1 MIDIILGLLV
11 IIPLIPINDILLIWA
26 SKDPTK
32 SFGIVSIM
40 FGMNLVV
47 ILTYGFL
54 LKPEEPTNFILGL
67 LAAILTVMIRKI
79 KKLMK

>member
-1 MIDIILGLLV
+1 MEEFIIGLLV
-11 IIPLIPINDILLIWA
+11 VIPLIPMNDILLLWA

-32 SFGIVSIM
+32 SLGIVSIM

-67 LAAILTVMIRKI
+67 LAAILIVMIRKI

>member
-1 MIDIILGLLV
+1 MEEFMIGFLV
-11 IIPLIPINDILLIWA
+11 AIPLIPMNDILLLWA

-32 SFGIVSIM
+32 SFGIASIM
-40 FGMNLVV
+40 FGMNLVI

-54 LKPEEPTNFILGL
+54 LKPEEPTSFILGL
-67 LAAILTVMIRKI
+67 LAAILTVMIVKI

>member
-1 MIDIILGLLV
+1 MEEFIIGLLV
-11 IIPLIPINDILLIWA
+11 VIPLIPMNDILLLWA

-32 SFGIVSIM
+32 SFGIASIM

>member
-1 MIDIILGLLV
+1 MEQFIIGILV
-11 IIPLIPINDILLIWA
+11 AIPLIPINDVLLMWA

-32 SFGIVSIM
+32 SFGIASVM
-40 FGMNLVV
+40 FGMNLVI

-54 LKPEEPTNFILGL
+54 LKPEEPTSFILGL
-67 LAAILTVMIRKI
+67 LAAILIVMIVKI

>member
-32 SFGIVSIM
+32 SLGIVSIM

-54 LKPEEPTNFILGL
+54 LRPEKPTNFILGL
-67 LAAILTVMIRKI
+67 LAAILIVMIRKI

>member
-1 MIDIILGLLV
+1 MVEFITGFLV
-11 IIPLIPINDILLIWA
+11 AIPLIPINDILLIWA
-26 SKDPTK
+26 NKEPTK
-32 SFGIVSIM
+32 ALGIASIM
-40 FGMNLVV
+40 FAMNLVI

-54 LKPEEPTNFILGL
+54 LKPIEPTSFILGL

>member
-1 MIDIILGLLV
+1 MEQFIIGFLV
-11 IIPLIPINDILLIWA
+11 AIPLIPINDILLLWA

-32 SFGIVSIM
+32 SFGIASVM
-40 FGMNLVV
+40 FGMNLVI

-54 LKPEEPTNFILGL
+54 LKPEEPTSFILGL

>member
-1 MIDIILGLLV
+1 MEQFIIGLLV
-11 IIPLIPINDILLIWA
+11 VIPLIPMNDILLLWA

-32 SFGIVSIM
+32 SFGIASIM

-54 LKPEEPTNFILGL
+54 LRPEEPTNFILGL

>member
-1 MIDIILGLLV
+1 MEEFIIGLLV
-11 IIPLIPINDILLIWA
+11 VIPLIPMNDILLLWA

-32 SFGIVSIM
+32 SFGIASIM

-54 LKPEEPTNFILGL
+54 LRPEEPTSFILGL

>member
-1 MIDIILGLLV
+1 MEEFIIGLLV
-11 IIPLIPINDILLIWA
+11 VIPLIPMNDILLLWA
-26 SKDPTK
+26 SKNPTK
-32 SFGIVSIM
+32 SFGIASIM

-54 LKPEEPTNFILGL
+54 LRPEEPTNFILGL
-67 LAAILTVMIRKI
+67 LAAILAVMIRKI

>member
-1 MIDIILGLLV
+1 MEEFIIGLLV
-11 IIPLIPINDILLIWA
+11 VIPLIPMNDILLLWA
-26 SKDPTK
+26 SKDPSK
-32 SFGIVSIM
+32 SFGIASIM

-54 LKPEEPTNFILGL
+54 LRPEEPTTFILGL
-67 LAAILTVMIRKI
+67 LAAILAVMIRKI

>member
-1 MIDIILGLLV
+1 MEEFIIGFLV
-11 IIPLIPINDILLIWA
+11 AIPLIPFNDVLIIWA
-26 SKDPTK
+26 KKDPTK
-32 SFGIVSIM
+32 ALGIASVM
-40 FGMNLVV
+40 FGLNLTI

-54 LKPEEPTNFILGL
+54 LKPEEPTSFILGL

>member
-1 MIDIILGLLV
+1 MEEFMIGFLV
-11 IIPLIPINDILLIWA
+11 AIPLIPINDVLLMWA

-32 SFGIVSIM
+32 SFGIASIM

-54 LKPEEPTNFILGL
+54 LKPEEPTSFILGL
-67 LAAILTVMIRKI
+67 LAAILTVMIVKI

>member
-1 MIDIILGLLV
+1 MIGFLV
-11 IIPLIPINDILLIWA
+11 AIPLIPINDVLLMWA

-32 SFGIVSIM
+32 SFGIASIM

-54 LKPEEPTNFILGL
+54 LKPEEPTSFILGL
-67 LAAILTVMIRKI
+67 LGAILTVMIVKI

>member
-1 MIDIILGLLV
+1 MIGFLV
-11 IIPLIPINDILLIWA
+11 AIPLIPMNDILLLWA

-32 SFGIVSIM
+32 SFGIASIM
-40 FGMNLVV
+40 FGMNLVI

-54 LKPEEPTNFILGL
+54 LKPEEPTSFILGL
-67 LAAILTVMIRKI
+67 LAAILTVMIVKI

>member
-67 LAAILTVMIRKI
+67 LAAILIVMIRKI

>member
-1 MIDIILGLLV
+1 MEQFIIGLLV
-11 IIPLIPINDILLIWA
+11 VIPLIPMNDILLLWA

-32 SFGIVSIM
+32 SFGIASIM
-40 FGMNLVV
+40 FGMNLVI

-54 LKPEEPTNFILGL
+54 LRPEEPTNFILGL
-67 LAAILTVMIRKI
+67 LAAILTVMIVKI

>member
-1 MIDIILGLLV
+1 MEQFIIGFLV
-11 IIPLIPINDILLIWA
+11 AIPLIPMNDILLLWA

-32 SFGIVSIM
+32 SFGIASIM
-40 FGMNLVV
+40 FGMNVV
-47 ILTYGFL
+47 IILTYGFL
-54 LKPEEPTNFILGL
+54 LRPEEPTSFILGL

>member
-1 MIDIILGLLV
+1 MV
-11 IIPLIPINDILLIWA
+11 IPLIPMNDILLIWA

-32 SFGIVSIM
+32 SLGIASIM
-40 FGMNLVV
+40 FGINLII

-54 LKPEEPTNFILGL
+54 LRPEEPTNFILGL

>member
-32 SFGIVSIM
+32 SLGIASIM
-40 FGMNLVV
+40 FGINLII

-54 LKPEEPTNFILGL
+54 LRPEEPTNFILGL
-67 LAAILTVMIRKI
+67 LAAILIIMIRKI
-79 KKLMK
+79 KKLIK

>member
-11 IIPLIPINDILLIWA
+11 IIPLIPINDILLVWA

-32 SFGIVSIM
+32 SFGIASIM

-54 LKPEEPTNFILGL
+54 LRPEEPTNFILGL
-67 LAAILTVMIRKI
+67 LAAILIVMIRKI

>member
-1 MIDIILGLLV
+1 MEEFIIGLLV
-11 IIPLIPINDILLIWA
+11 VIPLIPMNDILLLWA

-54 LKPEEPTNFILGL
+54 LRPEEPTNFILGL
-67 LAAILTVMIRKI
+67 LAAILAVMIRKI

>member
-1 MIDIILGLLV
+1 MEQFIIGFLV
-11 IIPLIPINDILLIWA
+11 AIPLIPLNDVLIIWA
-26 SKDPTK
+26 KKDPMK
-32 SFGIVSIM
+32 ALGIASVM

-54 LKPEEPTNFILGL
+54 LKPEEPTSFILGL

>member
-1 MIDIILGLLV
+1 MEQFIIGFLV
-11 IIPLIPINDILLIWA
+11 AIPLIPINDILLMWA

-32 SFGIVSIM
+32 SFGIASVM
-40 FGMNLVV
+40 FGMNLVI

-54 LKPEEPTNFILGL
+54 LKPEEPTSFILGL
-67 LAAILTVMIRKI
+67 LAAILVVMIRKI

>member
-32 SFGIVSIM
+32 SLGIVSIM

-67 LAAILTVMIRKI
+67 LAAILIVMIRKI

>member
-1 MIDIILGLLV
+1 MEEFIIGLLV
-11 IIPLIPINDILLIWA
+11 VIPLIPMNDILLLWA

-32 SFGIVSIM
+32 SFGIASIM

-54 LKPEEPTNFILGL
+54 LRPEEPTNFILGL

>member
-1 MIDIILGLLV
+1 MEEFIIGLLV
-11 IIPLIPINDILLIWA
+11 VIPLIPMNDILLLWA

-32 SFGIVSIM
+32 SFGIASIM

-54 LKPEEPTNFILGL
+54 LRPEEPTNFILGL
-67 LAAILTVMIRKI
+67 LAAILAVMIRKI